1 MAIGQNITIYVGGLV
16 VVKARDCTW
25 EELGEVVDVSGMDDD
40 WDDNAGGS
48 LSWRMTMS
56 KIWTPAKTAYAALRT
71 AFLARTAVVVKW
83 VDATGRGRR
92 GSALVARMGEGFGRN
107 EPVISNIEVT
117 GDGAPTDDPDY
128 GS

>member
-1 MAIGQNITIYVGGLV
+1 MAIGQDISIYVGGV
-16 VVKARDCTW
+16 IVVKARSCTW
-25 EELGEVVDVSGMDDD
+25 EETGEVVDVSGMDDT
-40 WDDNAGGS
+40 WDDNQGGS
-48 LSWRMTMS
+48 LSWRMTLE
-56 KIWTPAKTAYAALRT
+56 KIWTPAATAYAALRT

-83 VDATGRGRR
+83 IDATGRGRV
-92 GSALVARMGEGFGRN
+92 GTAIIASMNAGFGRN